1 MARQYKTGLIITG
14 DASGGIKA
22 IQATEKELGQLNKGF
37 ERGSRRAKQF
47 GRDTNE
53 TGRELEFLRN
63 TAMSVGTAVAG
74 AFAVSN
80 LAGQARMVSE
90 TDALAKAL
98 GVATGQLQAWQ
109 YAGEQ
114 VGLQSDKMADIFK
127 DVSDKIG
134 DFAATGGG
142 EAADLFEKLNL
153 DVQEMLNLSPDQQ
166 LLKIADALGQ
176 IEDPSQR
183 TFFLESLADD
193 AVRLQPLLENNAE
206 ALREYIE
213 EAERLG
219 VSMERSD
226 IEAVVQADRAMKQ
239 LTATA
244 QGLSN
249 QLLADLGPGVSE
261 LSSDLTDFIQQA
273 GGAEEVLEGVGQAAG
288 VLGAGYLARRLGPK
302 LLNIGK
308 QGVAAGGQIAQGM
321 VIATGATGR
330 LNQALVLTQGRIAA
344 TAAAG
349 RALRGALTLIGGPGG
364 AAVLA
369 GYAIYEMADSATNAI
384 TPTERLKNET
394 AALRHELYR
403 LSEAEVESRLTQ
415 NAIQMAEQ
423 YAKTFDLRRQLQE
436 QQDAP
441 PSKPD
446 VWYRGAN
453 QDAAAVDDAR
463 IAALE
468 AQIEQSKD
476 AQGELTDQGQ
486 LLKGRLKEIKEAAN
500 RTETALNT
508 NTSATDAAAKAA
520 KEAAEREEQYASS
533 LASLEDR
540 LFPAT
545 AAQRDFLQSQVLLQT
560 GLMKGE
566 ISIDRYLEAWQ
577 RLNTERSRNITG
589 GFLESVDTGGLAKEL
604 EETNGAA
611 RDLGLT
617 FTSAFEDAAIEGENF
632 RGVLQGI
639 FEDIQRII
647 LRRSITEPA
656 EEAISGAL
664 DGFNWGDIGSAI
676 GGLLGG
682 GGATVDTSGVSAMG
696 FNTGSFS
703 AGGYTGDGGTY
714 EPAGIVH
721 RGEFV
726 VKKSVVEQPG
736 VLPMLERLNR
746 MPGYAAGGY
755 VGGRAVPMASG
766 DLSVHIHNEGGEAMQ
781 VDRREERRGGDGRR
795 ELHLWVNRAVDRR
808 INQRFVDGSLDR
820 TMRNNYGARRQSK

>member
-1 MARQYKTGLIITG
+1 MARQYKAGLIITG

-22 IQATEKELGQLNKGF
+22 IQTTEKELGQLNKGF
-37 ERGSRRAKQF
+37 ERGSRRAQQF
-47 GRDTNE
+47 ARDSNE

-63 TAMSVGTAVAG
+63 AAVGVGTAVAG

-80 LAGQARMVSE
+80 LAGQAQMVAE

-98 GVATGQLQAWQ
+98 GVATGELQAWQ

-114 VGLQSDKMADIFK
+114 VGIQGDKMADIFK

-153 DVQEMLNLSPDQQ
+153 DVQEMLSLSPDQQ

-219 VSMERSD
+219 VSMDRSD

-239 LTATA
+239 LSATA

-249 QLLADLGPGVSE
+249 QLLADLGPGISE
-261 LSSDLTDFIQQA
+261 LTGKLTDFIQQA
-273 GGAEEVLEGVGQAAG
+273 GGAEEVLEGVGQAAAA
-288 VLGAGYLARRLGPK
+288 LGAGYLARRLGPK
-302 LLNIGK
+302 LLSVGT
-308 QGVAAGGQIAQGM
+308 QGLAAGGQIAQGM

-394 AALRHELYR
+394 AALRNELYR
-403 LSEAEVESRLTQ
+403 LSEAEVESQLTQ

-423 YAKTFDLRRQLQE
+423 YATVFDLRRQLQE
-436 QQDAP
+436 QKDAP
-441 PSKPD
+441 PSQPD

-468 AQIEQSKD
+468 AQIDQAKD

-486 LLKGRLKEIKEAAN
+486 LLKDRLEEIKEAAN
-500 RTETALNT
+500 RTKTALST
-508 NTSATDAAAKAA
+508 NTSATEAAVKAA
-520 KEAAEREEQYASS
+520 KEAAEREKQFASS
-533 LASLEDR
+533 LATLEDR
-540 LFPAT
+540 LFPAN
-545 AAQRDFLQSQVLLQT
+545 AAQREFLQSQILLQT
-560 GLMKGE
+560 GLIKGE
-566 ISIDRYLEAWQ
+566 IGIDRYLAAWE
-577 RLNTERSRNITG
+577 RLNTEHSRKLTG
-589 GFLESVDTGGLAKEL
+589 GFMEQVLTGEASDGIKEMDD
-604 EETNGAA
+604 AA
-611 RDLGLT
+611 QDLGFT
-617 FTSAFEDAAIEGENF
+617 FESAFESAVLGGEGF
-632 RGVLQGI
+632 RNVLQGI
-639 FEDIQRII
+639 AQDIAKIT
-647 LRRSITEPA
+647 LRKTVSEPLGDA
-656 EEAISGAL
+656 VSGIAN
-664 DGFNWGDIGSAI
+664 GFDWGSLLNFGGS
-676 GGLLGG
+676 G
-682 GGATVDTSGVSAMG
+682 GGAGNYSGTAG
-696 FNTGSFS
+696 GLY
-703 AGGYTGDGGTY
+703 ADGGYTGDGSTH

-755 VGGRAVPMASG
+755 VGSRTVPMASG
-766 DLSVHIHNEGGEAMQ
+766 DVSVHIHNEGGEAIQ

-795 ELHLWVNRAVDRR
+795 ELHLWVNRAVDQR
-808 INQRFVDGSLDR
+808 INQRFADGSLDR